1 MARLFKR
8 KRAKKQAEELA
19 KKTAL
24 IELRDRNRA
33 KREADLKA
41 RKEVA
46 KAKVPGMSGLASA
59 DESAKKQAEMKKFKK
74 ESEAAEV
81 RTKRG
86 KSNLRS
92 RASVGFGEAYER
104 VEADGTLRKVIK
116 KDPSKKSQPKPAMDQ
131 SASNVKS
138 KKEKVGEH
146 SRVQYGKEKKTYTSK
161 PGESLAAFRKRIKP
175 EMEKNKN
182 TAKHGGALAIMIA
195 PVKTKK
201 MKAVKKAPGGAA
213 MKKMPSYKKGG
224 ALKSVPSDA
233 KGLSK
238 LPASVRNK
246 MGYMKDGGKVKKV
259 KKKDK
264 KSLEAA
270 QKNLENKK
278 RGNYKLE
285 SFRKH
290 GTRVGN
296 THTLRKKGDRTDME
310 QINLARAVAKKEG
323 RAYVS
328 KKSREDAKA
337 AGIKLPGRHKKRNL
351 LTDREKAEQKKKAMY
366 GVKMKK

>member
-41 RKEVA
+41 RREVA

-138 KKEKVGEH
+138 KKEKAGEH

-175 EMEKNKN
+175 EMEKN

-195 PVKTKK
+195 PLKTKK

-213 MKKMPSYKKGG
+213 MKKMQTYKDGG
-224 ALKSVPSDA
+224 KLKSVPSKA

-238 LPASVRNK
+238 LPKEVRNK
-246 MGYMKDGGKVKKV
+246 MGYAKHGSKVK
-259 KKKDK
+259 
-264 KSLEAA
+264 AMY
-270 QKNLENKK
+270 
-278 RGNYKLE
+278 G
-285 SFRKH
+285 
-290 GTRVGN
+290 
-296 THTLRKKGDRTDME
+296 
-310 QINLARAVAKKEG
+310 AKM
-323 RAYVS
+323 
-328 KKSREDAKA
+328 
-337 AGIKLPGRHKKRNL
+337 
-351 LTDREKAEQKKKAMY
+351 KKKAMY
-366 GVKMKK
+366 GAKMKK